1 MIKVNDKVHS
11 INDRVQWEFGCI
23 KDYLIGKGVDVG
35 CGTNRLS
42 EDVFAIDQQPDQKFA
57 HTDLIH
63 DCKDLE
69 VGKSIEWKG
78 KVYHFNDN
86 EFDFI
91 FSSHCLE
98 DFENIPEVFKN
109 WWKKLRAN
117 GVMLLLLPDMES
129 CNCKLCMLS
138 ESIARRKIEGRSARY
153 WTIEDLSKN
162 HKGNPSHRTNVGK
175 VYMNNMLENA
185 GVEYKILQCD
195 TLPHNKTCTI
205 DFVIKKI
212 C

>member
-1 MIKVNDKVHS
+1 MTINNKVHS
-11 INDRVQWEFGCI
+11 INDRVQWEFSCI
-23 KDYLIGKGVDVG
+23 HKYLIDKGIDVG

-42 EDVFAIDQQPDQKFA
+42 EDVFAIDQQPEQKYA

-69 VGKSIEWKG
+69 VGKSTEWKG
-78 KVYHFNDN
+78 NVYHFNDN

-109 WWKKLRAN
+109 WWKKLKAN
-117 GVMLLLLPDMES
+117 GVMLLLLPDMQG
-129 CNCKLCMLS
+129 
-138 ESIARRKIEGRSARY
+138 GRY
-153 WTIEDLSKN
+153 PTVEDYKKN
-162 HKGNPSHRTNVGK
+162 GQGNPSHRTNVGK
-175 VYMNNMLENA
+175 SFMLDMLKTIGFGYEM
-185 GVEYKILQCD
+185 LQCD

-205 DFVIKKI
+205 DFVIKKLI
-212 C
+212 